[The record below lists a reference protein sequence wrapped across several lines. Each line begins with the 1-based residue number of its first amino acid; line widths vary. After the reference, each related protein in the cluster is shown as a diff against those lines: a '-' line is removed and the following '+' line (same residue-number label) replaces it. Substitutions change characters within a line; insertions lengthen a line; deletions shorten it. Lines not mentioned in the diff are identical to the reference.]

1 MLSGSGF
8 GRGQDQPVVQVPEE
22 ADASGVGP
30 SRHRGEDSGED
41 LQGGR
46 QAEAEDSELVGDETE
61 PFSGGSV
68 DRYLEVGVLEVDGS
82 KEVAPSH
89 RKEDR
94 GGGLHLEGSLL
105 YELVERGEVDHGSPA
120 SGRLLHQEEVA
131 VEAGT
136 WIGYSLQAPLCH
148 HGLDLLTQGES
159 FWGSRGVCREQHRR
173 TG

>member
-1 MLSGSGF
+1 MPREWAQTDTVAKTRVKTCGAVDKPKQ
-8 GRGQDQPVVQVPEE
+8 RT
-22 ADASGVGP
+22 
-30 SRHRGEDSGED
+30 
-41 LQGGR
+41 
-46 QAEAEDSELVGDETE
+46 ELVGDAIRYETE

-68 DRYLEVGVLEVDGS
+68 DGYLEVGVLEVDGS

-89 RKEDR
+89 RKKDR

-120 SGRLLHQEEVA
+120 SGRLLHQEEAA

-136 WIGYSLQAPLCH
+136 LIGYSLQGPLCH

-159 FWGSRGVCREQHRR
+159 FWGARGYVGNG
-173 TG
+173 TGEPARGGSWCWNGIR

>member
-30 SRHRGEDSGED
+30 SRHRGEDSDED
-41 LQGGR
+41 LRGGR
-46 QAEAEDSELVGDETE
+46 QAEAEDSELVGDAIRYETE

-68 DRYLEVGVLEVDGS
+68 DGYLEVGILEVDGS

-94 GGGLHLEGSLL
+94 GGSLHL
-105 YELVERGEVDHGSPA
+105 
-120 SGRLLHQEEVA
+120 
-131 VEAGT
+131 
-136 WIGYSLQAPLCH
+136 
-148 HGLDLLTQGES
+148 
-159 FWGSRGVCREQHRR
+159 
-173 TG
+173 